1 MALRPD
7 NEKTKQNIMVKRFL
21 IQTAPGIAAAVF
33 GLALPLSCVNE
44 EYDISKVD
52 TTVSLGGNALVFP
65 LGTTEQ
71 LKLNTLLSEEDFE
84 YITSLDGGVYAFTV
98 SDEMDLSDDI
108 PDVINE
114 FKVDPITIDLSV
126 EAVAGSKAR
135 ATESIL
141 SDAVSDI
148 SAVSPRVIRFERNFE
163 KQQEI
168 TIMDLEELPEELKDM
183 TVEDVVLSETELHM
197 TFTVRTVPDTDIG
210 SIPHIDLS
218 VYLPEEIMTDDE
230 RVDENNVF
238 HISEDLENNEFTM
251 EPIAVTGL
259 NLKNV
264 DFSAGGTVNSSV
276 RVEGTVTVE
285 NPVIDEP
292 ADLETVGI
300 WLDITGG
307 IQAVNISEITGY
319 VDCRLGSDSGEN
331 MNQSISLE
339 ELPDFVKGE
348 DFILDFAN
356 PHIKLTVNS
365 NLKMPVKGELKI
377 TPVFVNVA
385 DEAFAQTIAL
395 SIPASDASGK
405 VLSYWIANDRTGMP
419 DGYEFLEADVRS
431 LTRRIPDTL
440 RLEITAGTDPGSLST
455 ITAGYENSL
464 LLNYEVEI
472 PFEFGEETDIRMD
485 YTIPGDKDDATE
497 GSDQE
502 NDALPPVL
510 GELLNMNAFGL
521 GGYVES
527 SLPLKLELT
536 MDLLDSRNEIIR
548 TEPASLLISEGTPE
562 NPVKSPVDLTLKLA
576 DGEDGTD
583 LTKIRMNFRVTSGNM
598 TGEPVTEESYLQ
610 AVLKVKVPGG
620 ITIDLT
626 SLGENENNTDSE
638 N

>member
-7 NEKTKQNIMVKRFL
+7 NEKTKHNIMVKRFL
-21 IQTAPGIAAAVF
+21 IQTAPGIAAAVL

-108 PDVINE
+108 PDVISE

-135 ATESIL
+135 DTESIL
-141 SDAVSDI
+141 SDEVSDI
-148 SAVSPRVIRFERNFE
+148 SAVSPRVIRFERTFE
-163 KQQEI
+163 KRQEI

-197 TFTVRTVPDTDIG
+197 TFTVRTVPDIG
-210 SIPHIDLS
+210 STPHIDLS

-238 HISEDLENNEFTM
+238 RISEDLENNEFTM

-276 RVEGTVTVE
+276 RVEGTVSVE
-285 NPVIDEP
+285 NPVIDDP

-307 IQAVNISEITGY
+307 IPAVNISEITGY

-365 NLKMPVKGELKI
+365 NLQMPVKGELKI

-385 DEAFAQTIAL
+385 DEASAQTIAL
-395 SIPASDASGK
+395 SIPASDASGR

-440 RLEITAGTDPGSLST
+440 QLEITAGTDPESLST

-485 YTIPGDKDDATE
+485 YTIPGDKDDAAE

-620 ITIDLT
+620 ITIDLS